1 MEDLNLDMAA
11 LEQFAAHLEANEDI
25 QAASVASVVA
35 HNSNNNNISAG

>member
-25 QAASVASVVA
+25 QAASVASVLA
-35 HNSNNNNISAG
+35 HNSNNNISAS